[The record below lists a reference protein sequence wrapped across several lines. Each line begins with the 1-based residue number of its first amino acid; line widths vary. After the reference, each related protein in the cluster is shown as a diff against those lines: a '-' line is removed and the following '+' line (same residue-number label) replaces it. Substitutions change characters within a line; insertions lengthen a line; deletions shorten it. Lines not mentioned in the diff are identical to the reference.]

1 MYMGRYTLSLNIRFC
16 IAEINGAAVNDSS
29 KMQSKETSQL
39 LNELF
44 EDKKP
49 SQSHSSESGKLHKD
63 TVTVR
68 MLEILNTKQS
78 ITFTSIVP
86 KSVFSLVFDTT

>member
-1 MYMGRYTLSLNIRFC
+1 MGRYTLSLNITFC
-16 IAEINGAAVNDSS
+16 TAEINGAVVDDSS
-29 KMQSKETSQL
+29 KVRSKETSQL
-39 LNELF
+39 LKELF

-49 SQSHSSESGKLHKD
+49 SQSHTSESGKLYKD

-78 ITFTSIVP
+78 ITFTRHCP
-86 KSVFSLVFDTT
+86 QKFL